1 MNRILL
7 LLTSFPEAGFPRRSS
22 QMSNEESIS
31 DKTLF
36 SQAKD
41 DLLGK
46 LLSAGSGRKSRS
58 VVNTLGTYSVF

>member
-1 MNRILL
+1 
-7 LLTSFPEAGFPRRSS
+7 
-22 QMSNEESIS
+22 MSNEESIS